1 MVSLSKNQ
9 TVSLSK
15 QSTALSQLQF
25 GLGWDPVKKKG
36 LFGSIFGGN
45 DSIDLDAGCVL
56 LDAAGNKIDTIWF
69 RKLKSS
75 CGSVVHS
82 GDNLTGEGDG
92 DDEIIRVDLTKLPAN
107 VEYLAFTVNSFRGQS
122 FNDVDNAFCRVVD
135 QTNKELA
142 RYQLTEQ
149 GAHTGII
156 IAGTVA
162 KLAMRQPFVLFKGLT
177 FQKLCLPGAFRPG
190 DHHNK
195 MLRPGL
201 CVVHA
206 SPQYL

>member
-45 DSIDLDAGCVL
+45 DSIDPDAGCVL

-82 GDNLTGEGDG
+82 GDNLTGEGM
-92 DDEIIRVDLTKLPAN
+92 EMMKSFASISQNCRQMLNTSPLP
-107 VEYLAFTVNSFRGQS
+107 
-122 FNDVDNAFCRVVD
+122 
-135 QTNKELA
+135 
-142 RYQLTEQ
+142 
-149 GAHTGII
+149 
-156 IAGTVA
+156 
-162 KLAMRQPFVLFKGLT
+162 
-177 FQKLCLPGAFRPG
+177 
-190 DHHNK
+190 
-195 MLRPGL
+195 
-201 CVVHA
+201 
-206 SPQYL
+206 